1 MLHCQAWHGKYH
13 LNFKFPTSA
22 FFRPTL
28 VSDFLADEQTFLIWE
43 KEQLRGLGL
52 FVGSDYLP
60 KSSDDSAG
68 LEQDKKLYK
77 RITCIGENQ
86 IKNDVSTASPEARFT
101 LIGLLVVADSLGLFP
116 KLALGSKGLTADE
129 TRWGHPQANGS
140 KKLLDLHSCRTWN
153 SVRA

>member
-1 MLHCQAWHGKYH
+1 M
-13 LNFKFPTSA
+13 
-22 FFRPTL
+22 
-28 VSDFLADEQTFLIWE
+28 E
-43 KEQLRGLGL
+43 KEQLRGPQVFIGL
-52 FVGSDYLP
+52 DYLP
-60 KSSDDSAG
+60 KSIDDSAG
-68 LEQDKKLYK
+68 LEQDKKRYK

-116 KLALGSKGLTADE
+116 KLALGSKGFTADE
-129 TRWGHPQANGS
+129 ASWCGLNSYWEHSQASGS

>member
-1 MLHCQAWHGKYH
+1 M
-13 LNFKFPTSA
+13 
-22 FFRPTL
+22 
-28 VSDFLADEQTFLIWE
+28 SDSLADEKTFPILE
-43 KEQLRGLGL
+43 KEQLRGPQVFIGL
-52 FVGSDYLP
+52 DYLP
-60 KSSDDSAG
+60 KSIDDSAG
-68 LEQDKKLYK
+68 LEQDKKRYK
-77 RITCIGENQ
+77 RTTCIGENQ
-86 IKNDVSTASPEARFT
+86 IKNDVSIASPEARCT